1 MRIEILKGL
10 MIFVLVMAALG
21 VLICIADSSESADE
35 TKPTENTEPTPT
47 SVPTTEPTTAPTT
60 IPTEPT
66 ETTETTEPTQLTE
79 PTEPT
84 KSQEELFEE
93 EWGLS
98 AQYLAKTLWGE
109 ARGCSEVEQ
118 RKVVWCILNRVDD
131 PRFGNDIVSV
141 ITATTQFHGFSYN
154 NPIWEE
160 HYQLAL
166 DVIYLWQL
174 EKTGVEIER
183 DLDKDYL
190 YFSANSS
197 GTGHYF
203 RKEY

>member
-10 MIFVLVMAALG
+10 IIFVLVMTALG
-21 VLICIADSSESADE
+21 VLICIADSSENTE
-35 TKPTENTEPTPT
+35 VTPTENIEPTPT
-47 SVPTTEPTTAPTT
+47 SVPTTKPTIAPTT
-60 IPTEPT
+60 SPTKPIETTKLTEPTQSTEPT
-66 ETTETTEPTQLTE
+66 ES
-79 PTEPT
+79 T
-84 KSQEELFEE
+84 KSQKELFEE

-118 RKVVWCILNRVDD
+118 RKVVWCILNRVDN
-131 PRFGNDIVSV
+131 PRFGNDIISV
-141 ITATTQFHGFSYN
+141 ITAPTQFYGFRYS

-160 HYQLAL
+160 LYQLAL
-166 DVIYLWQL
+166 EVIYLWQL
-174 EKTGVEIER
+174 EKNGEEVQRE
-183 DLDKDYL
+183 LDKEYL
-190 YFSANSS
+190 FFSANSS